1 MDKFQNRA
9 LLKTLGKFL

>member
-9 LLKTLGKFL
+9 LLKTLGKSL